1 MKRIFAVLFLLMLI
15 ISSVSAAESFVP
27 SVDVFLK
34 YHTKL
39 VKGKRVGLITNQS
52 AVSKSGEAVIDVLV
66 RHPDVNIVA
75 LFAPEHGVRGN
86 YEAGKAVNNS
96 KDPVTGLPIYSTYHD
111 RTKEPAP
118 EHLKKVDILIFAIQ
132 DLGCK
137 TYTYIWTMAECMK
150 AAGRLN
156 IPMIILDMPSIH
168 GLNMPDGP
176 IRKEKYKSFIGLYP
190 TPYTY
195 DATEGELARY
205 LKHEENIKC
214 KLYIVPMLNYRRGM
228 DYRKTGLK
236 FRQLSPNIPDINS
249 AFGYWIT
256 GPLGEL
262 GLFNIGLKMGLSFQ
276 IIGAPWLNG
285 RQMASYLNRAS
296 IPGVK
301 FESFKMKA
309 TFGRYKNENISG
321 VKLIFTDP
329 AKIRPVE
336 TIVRILCYMRDYEK
350 GFKWNTGSPDFN
362 NVFDKAIGSD
372 SIRLGVAKGLAP
384 YKIISAYRAESQAFA
399 NRLAKYRIYDKR
411 K

>member
-1 MKRIFAVLFLLMLI
+1 MRFFRIILFSAAI
-15 ISSVSAAESFVP
+15 CCSCIVSANEFMP

-52 AVSKSGEAVIDVLV
+52 AVAKSGEAVIDVLV
-66 RHPDVNIVA
+66 RHPDINIVA

-86 YEAGKAVNNS
+86 YEAGKAVDNS
-96 KDPVTGLPIYSTYHD
+96 KDPITGLPIYSTYHD
-111 RTKEPAP
+111 RTKEPSP

-150 AAGRLN
+150 AAGKLN

-176 IRKEKYKSFIGLYP
+176 IRREKYKSFIGLYP
-190 TPYTY
+190 TPYIY
-195 DATEGELARY
+195 GATEGELARY

-214 KLYIVPMLNYRRGM
+214 KLYIVPMFNYRRGM
-228 DYRKTGLK
+228 DYRRTKLK
-236 FRQLSPNIPDINS
+236 FRQLSPNIPDIDS
-249 AFGYWIT
+249 AFGYWVT

-262 GLFNIGLKMGLSFQ
+262 GLFNIGLKMGVSFQ

-285 RQMASYLNRAS
+285 KQMASYLNRAS
-296 IPGVK
+296 IPGIR
-301 FESFKMKA
+301 FQSFKFKA
-309 TFGRYKNENISG
+309 TYGRYKNENISG

-350 GFKWNTGSPDFN
+350 GFKWNTSSPSFN
-362 NVFDKAIGSD
+362 NTFDKAIGSD
-372 SIRLGVAKGLAP
+372 SIRKDILKGLP
-384 YKIISAYRAESQAFA
+384 PHKIISNYRAESYAFA
-399 NRLAKYRIYDKR
+399 AKLAKYRIYK
-411 K
+411 